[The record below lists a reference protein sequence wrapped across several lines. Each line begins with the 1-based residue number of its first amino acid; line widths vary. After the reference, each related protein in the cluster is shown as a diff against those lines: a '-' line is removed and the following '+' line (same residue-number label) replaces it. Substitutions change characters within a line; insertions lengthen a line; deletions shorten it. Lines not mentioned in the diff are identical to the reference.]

1 MLSDREEKFTVSM
14 SKVEKRKVSKNL
26 KGMVNASVQCGD
38 LLKYIQNEVPLT
50 EEMKQAFVNVIQ
62 HNQNMIAFLNVLEQ
76 QLQKE

>member
-1 MLSDREEKFTVSM
+1 MSM